1 VKTIDRSYPRRLHAM
16 SDPRPHRPGF
26 VLTLGV
32 LAVMI
37 AAALWAKGFFQAGYV
52 VKSTRGATSR

>member
-1 VKTIDRSYPRRLHAM
+1 M